1 MDGSQFPLAAP
12 LSRETLRRG
21 IDELRRRAAAPP
33 PERVLFLPGWCL
45 ERHPELCEQAR
56 RSYGF
61 DRVEALDRRAVGE

>member
-1 MDGSQFPLAAP
+1 MNRGDFTISGELT
-12 LSRETLRRG
+12 RETLRRG
-21 IDELRRRAAAPP
+21 VAELRRQAAGPP
-33 PERVLFLPGWCL
+33 PERVLFLPGWAL